1 MSHDHH
7 QQQKQE
13 YENIDVQTRAS
24 YERFLEFERLMKMYP
39 PSSSQNFNPTPLGLC
54 AFALTTFILSMYNAG
69 VAVPVTAPHG
79 VVMGL
84 ALFYGGLIQLL
95 AGLLEFRVGN
105 NFGAL
110 AFCSYGG
117 FWLGLASLYVES
129 FNFLGNYPSDVQE
142 KALGVFFLGWTIF
155 TAALLVSSFRT
166 NLALVALF
174 FFLTLTFI
182 LLTASKFQLGHL
194 NLQRAA
200 GAFGI
205 ITAFIA
211 WYAAFASLLKRGVN
225 SYFSLPVYNLAPDSP
240 LIITNESS
248 THTRTQKI

>member
-7 QQQKQE
+7 HQQHQQE
-13 YENIDVQTRAS
+13 YENIDVQTRVS
-24 YERFLEFERLMKMYP
+24 DERFLEFERLMKMYP

-54 AFALTTFILSMYNAG
+54 AFTLTTFILSMYNAG
-69 VAVPVTAPHG
+69 VAVPVTTLHG
-79 VVMGL
+79 IVMCL

-110 AFCSYGG
+110 AFCSYGD
-117 FWLGLASLYVES
+117 FWLGLASLYVQS
-129 FNFLGNYPSDVQE
+129 FNFLGNYSSDVQE
-142 KALGVFFLGWTIF
+142 KALG
-155 TAALLVSSFRT
+155 
-166 NLALVALF
+166 ALVALF
-174 FFLTLTFI
+174 FFLTLTFL

-200 GAFGI
+200 DAFGI
-205 ITAFIA
+205 ITASIA

-240 LIITNESS
+240 LIIIDESS
-248 THTRTQKI
+248 TNIRTQKI

>member
-7 QQQKQE
+7 HQQHQQE
-13 YENIDVQTRAS
+13 YENIDAQTRVS

-39 PSSSQNFNPTPLGLC
+39 PSSSQNFNSTPLGLC

-69 VAVPVTAPHG
+69 VAVPVTTPHG
-79 VVMGL
+79 IVMCL

-110 AFCSYGG
+110 AFCSYGD
-117 FWLGLASLYVES
+117 FWLGLASLYVQS
-129 FNFLGNYPSDVQE
+129 FNFLGNYSSDVQE
-142 KALGVFFLGWTIF
+142 KALG
-155 TAALLVSSFRT
+155 
-166 NLALVALF
+166 ALVALF
-174 FFLTLTFI
+174 FFLTLTFL

-194 NLQRAA
+194 NLQRAVD
-200 GAFGI
+200 AFGI
-205 ITAFIA
+205 ITASIA

-240 LIITNESS
+240 LIIIDESS
-248 THTRTQKI
+248 TNIRTQKI

>member
-1 MSHDHH
+1 
-7 QQQKQE
+7 
-13 YENIDVQTRAS
+13 
-24 YERFLEFERLMKMYP
+24 MYP

-69 VAVPVTAPHG
+69 VAVPVTTPHG
-79 VVMGL
+79 IVMCL

-110 AFCSYGG
+110 AFCSYGD
-117 FWLGLASLYVES
+117 FWLGLASLYVQS
-129 FNFLGNYPSDVQE
+129 FNFLGNYLSNVPE
-142 KALGVFFLGWTIF
+142 KALGVFFHGWTIF
-155 TAALLVSSFRT
+155 TAAMFVSSFRT

-174 FFLTLTFI
+174 FFLTLTFL

-200 GAFGI
+200 DAFGI
-205 ITAFIA
+205 ITASIA

-240 LIITNESS
+240 LIIIDESS
-248 THTRTQKI
+248 TNIRTQKI